1 MKGIVR
7 FLKAIKCKV
16 FVCCGSKC
24 SISNDE
30 INISNIN
37 NNETCKSQSCLG
49 EGQKIHS
56 DI

>member
-1 MKGIVR
+1 MKSIIR

-37 NNETCKSQSCLG
+37 NNETYKSQSSLG

>member
-1 MKGIVR
+1 MKSFIR

-37 NNETCKSQSCLG
+37 NNETYKSQSSLG